1 MTRAARRPRR
11 LPLLAVLVA
20 VALVSV
26 SCRYEIDLD
35 PVAPA
40 AQSSHVVA
48 SDGTIVATL
57 DAGENRTSVALDE
70 MARAVADAVVAIED
84 HRFFDHDGVDVR
96 AIARAFARNAEAGEL
111 MEGGSTITQQYVR
124 MVMLGRE
131 RTVNRKVREAV
142 LALEIERRLT
152 KEEILER
159 YLNHVYLGNGAYG
172 VEAASDLYFGLEASK
187 LSLSQA
193 ALLAALIRAPERY
206 NPIVAADLA
215 LRRRNLVLDKMAEH
229 GFAGREA
236 VADAKGEPLGVVET
250 SSTRGRYPSGH
261 FVERVKQFVLDDER
275 FGETRE
281 ERTRLLFQ
289 GGLRIETTLD
299 PRLQL
304 LAEDSVRRIL
314 VDPEHDPSAALVTID
329 PRTGEVLAYVGGR
342 DFFGHEPYAKFDLA
356 SQARRQAGSAFK
368 PLVLAAALTEDIP
381 LSRAY
386 PAPPEI
392 EIPMRGQAP
401 WEVRNYDGGGG
412 GEMNLVDATV
422 ASVNTVYA
430 QLVMDVGAQDVVDL
444 AALLGVRSPLSP
456 YPSAA
461 LGTNGV
467 SALDM
472 ASAYATFAADGLH
485 AEPTFVRRVTTADG
499 TVLYE
504 SAPQRERVIPA
515 ETARQ
520 VNAVLEQVV
529 SRGTGVNAR
538 IGRPVAGK
546 TGTGEEWR
554 DAWFVGS
561 SPELTTAVWVGFADA
576 ERSMVPPTTRA
587 LVTGGLWPAQIW
599 GLFMGAA
606 LADTPISEFPA
617 PTTAEGAEVKA
628 TPIPDVVGM
637 PGSQASA
644 LLSDAGYAVSA
655 EERPNR
661 DYPPG
666 TVLEQRPAAHS
677 PITPG
682 TAVTLV
688 VARVPERVTV
698 PLMLGSLADEA
709 VFSGAA
715 VGLPVTIEIE
725 AEFPSGSHER
735 AGRAWKQSPV
745 AGATVDE
752 GTAVI
757 VWVNP

>member
-1 MTRAARRPRR
+1 MTRPARRPGR
-11 LPLLAVLVA
+11 LPLAVGLLAVA
-20 VALVSV
+20 IIGAG
-26 SCRYEIDLD
+26 CRYEVDLD
-35 PVAPA
+35 PIAPA
-40 AQSSHVVA
+40 AQSSHVA
-48 SDGTIVATL
+48 AADGTILATL
-57 DAGENRTSVALDE
+57 DAGENRTSVSLSE
-70 MARAVADAVVAIED
+70 MAPAVADAVVAIED
-84 HRFFDHDGVDVR
+84 HRFFDHEGVDVR
-96 AIARAFARNAEAGEL
+96 AIARAFRRNAEAGEIK
-111 MEGGSTITQQYVR
+111 EGGSTITQQYVR
-124 MVMLGRE
+124 LVMLGRE

-142 LALEIERRLT
+142 LAFEIERRLT

-172 VEAASDLYFGLEASK
+172 MEAAADLYFGLDASE

-193 ALLAALIRAPERY
+193 ALLAGLIRAPERY
-206 NPIVAADLA
+206 NPLVEPELA
-215 LRRRNLVLDKMAEH
+215 LRRRNLVLDKMAEY
-229 GFAGREA
+229 GFAETDR
-236 VADAKGEPLGVVET
+236 VAAAKGEPLGVVEGSDT
-250 SSTRGRYPSGH
+250 SRRYPAGH

-281 ERTRLLFQ
+281 ARTRLLFQ

-299 PRLQL
+299 PRLQM
-304 LAEDSVRRIL
+304 LAQDAVGRVL
-314 VDPEHDPSAALVTID
+314 VDPEHDPSASLVTLD

-342 DFFGHEPYAKFDLA
+342 DFFGDEPHAKFDLA

-368 PLVLAAALTEDIP
+368 PVVLAAALTEDIP
-381 LSRAY
+381 LSRTY

-392 EIPMRGQAP
+392 EIPLRGQAP
-401 WEVRNYDGGGG
+401 WKVRNYDGDGGG
-412 GEMNLVDATV
+412 AMNLVDATV

-444 AALLGVRSPLSP
+444 ATVLGVRSPLSP

-485 AEPTFVRRVTTADG
+485 AEPTFVRKVTAADG

-504 SAPQRERVIPA
+504 AAPQRDRVIPA

-576 ERSMVPPTTRA
+576 ERPMVPPTTRA

-637 PGSQASA
+637 PGSEASV
-644 LLSDAGYAVSA
+644 LLSDAGYAVST

-715 VGLPVTIEIE
+715 VGLRVTIEIE
-725 AEFPSGSHER
+725 AEPPPGSPDR
-735 AGRAWKQSPV
+735 AGRAWKQAPI
-745 AGATVDE
+745 AGVTVDE
-752 GTAVI
+752 GTALT